1 MDEYDYILDKNGV
14 SMLNRKWVSYFM
26 NVAFMLIVLGVS
38 SAHAAIEW
46 QWTNPTP
53 QGNALNGVVYNGTN
67 QYVAV
72 GDFGT
77 VMTSADSYTWVN
89 GASGMTNAL
98 NDVVWNGTQYLAVGD
113 FGTVL
118 RSTDGLTWTASTAGN
133 TIAILNAV
141 IWDGTQYVAVGQ
153 LGEILTSVDGITWVT
168 QNTGTNL
175 NFNDI
180 VWTGTQYV
188 VVGELGAVFTS
199 LNATT
204 WVQQTSPLTS
214 NLNGVAWNG
223 TLLVAVGAS
232 GATMSSP
239 DGITW
244 TSIAWTTFGIPLDDV
259 AWDGTK
265 FIAVSGSS
273 YYSSIDGNWGGA
285 AYNGDIRSTTHA
297 IYPAL
302 GSWIS
307 VGSGGRIYTSLDG
320 VNWTARF
327 SGMKDSV
334 EGLAN
339 NGTVAVALG
348 QKCNFMT
355 TADGVTWTT
364 YASAMPASN
373 SCTDIVWASTTNQ
386 FVALTSSGSTTGNIY
401 ISPDGINW
409 TLVSTTGPTIYGSSI
424 AYSPTAGYVAV
435 GSPDFVTGE
444 IWSSTDAMTWTKQT
458 VPNALNDV
466 AWVNNQFI
474 AVGNNGAIH
483 TSADGIT
490 WTTQTSGS
498 AAHLYAVGGNGSIY
512 LATGSSNTVLSS
524 ADGISWQPQTIA
536 APAFTLWNGGLV
548 WTGNQF
554 MLSGADNGDAK
565 MMSSAD
571 GITWASNNLI
581 TNTFLGALDVFAG
594 KVLAGGSLGTLIS
607 GTNIDVVTTITA
619 GATEVTEGG
628 ATDGF
633 DMVLTSA
640 PSADVTI
647 TLSTD
652 PEVTFTPVQMIFTPL
667 NWNTPQTTTIT
678 AVDDAVPEPT
688 KNIVL
693 TPSVVSTDTRY
704 HALVVPDIAVT
715 VFDNDTPAVNITPTG
730 GSTSVIEG
738 GATDTYDVALAT
750 APTAN
755 VNISLS
761 IVSAQVTTDVYT
773 LTFTPA
779 NWNLPQTVTVTAVDD
794 AIVEG
799 AHSDSITH
807 TVASTDL
814 NYNALAAPALSSI
827 TIVDNDAGSVLITES
842 GGSTDIAEGGVTDSF
857 DVVLG
862 LQPSA
867 DVRVSLNPD
876 FNNQCTASASPLTF
890 TPANWNTPQTVTFT
904 AVDDGIVEGAH
915 TCAITIT
922 PRSSTAG
929 YNLIA
934 VPNVVINVTDNDF
947 LGVTLSES
955 GGSTDVTEGGN
966 TDTYDVFLNSQPQLN
981 VTVNIVPN
989 AQVTTNVSM
998 LTFTPANWNA
1008 PQTVTV
1014 TAVDDGVQEGTH
1026 TGVVSHN
1033 ITSTDPG
1040 YAGFAVADVA
1050 VNITDNL
1057 APVITLVGSTPMT
1070 ITVGDA
1076 FTDPGV
1082 TIADDTDVGLVATV
1096 TGAVDTSKV
1105 ASYTLKYDVSDAAG
1119 NAAVQVIRVVDVVA
1133 AGTTVTT
1140 TDPYVSESSGGGGGC
1155 AAPVQSVAQGLGLIP
1170 MLLMIFA
1177 GLGLVRRKE
1186 DESD

>member
-1 MDEYDYILDKNGV
+1 
-14 SMLNRKWVSYFM
+14 MLNRKWVSYFM
-26 NVAFMLIVLGVS
+26 NMTFMLIVLGVS

-89 GASGMTNAL
+89 GASGITNAL

-118 RSTDGLTWTASTAGN
+118 RSTDGLSWVASTVGN
-133 TIAILNAV
+133 VTWNLNAV
-141 IWDGTQYVAVGQ
+141 IWDGAQYVAVGQ
-153 LGEILTSVDGITWVT
+153 LGKILTSVDGITWVT
-168 QNTGTNL
+168 QTSGSL
-175 NFNDI
+175 SQFNDI

-188 VVGELGAVFTS
+188 VVGGSGAVFTS

-232 GATMSSP
+232 GASMSSL

-244 TSIAWTTFGIPLDDV
+244 TSIAWTTFGIPLYDV
-259 AWDGTK
+259 AWDGAK
-265 FIAVSGSS
+265 FIAVSGSI

-285 AYNGDIRSTTHA
+285 ASNGDYRTTTYA

-334 EGLAN
+334 VGLAN
-339 NGTVAVALG
+339 NGTVTVALG
-348 QKCNFMT
+348 GKCNFMT
-355 TADGVTWTT
+355 TADGVTWAT

-373 SCTDIVWASTTNQ
+373 SCKDIIWASTTNQ
-386 FVALTSSGSTTGNIY
+386 FVALTSGFSGVAKGNIY
-401 ISPDGINW
+401 TSPDGINW
-409 TLVSTTGPTIYGSSI
+409 TLVSTTGPIRAENI
-424 AYSPTAGYVAV
+424 AYSPTAGFVAV

-444 IWSSTDAMTWTKQT
+444 IWSSTDAMTWTKQA

-474 AVGNNGAIH
+474 AVGKNGAIH

-498 AAHLYAVGGNGSIY
+498 ASHLYAVGGNGSIY

-536 APAFTLWNGGLV
+536 AIALTSWSGGLV

-554 MLSGADNGDAK
+554 MLSGQYNGDAK

-571 GITWASNNLI
+571 GITWVSNNLI

-594 KVLAGGSLGTLIS
+594 KVLAGGNYGTLIS

-619 GATEVTEGG
+619 GSTEVTEGG
-628 ATDGF
+628 ATDSF

-693 TPSVVSTDTRY
+693 TPSVASTDTRY

-715 VFDNDTPAVNITPTG
+715 VFDNDTPAVSVTQSG
-730 GSTSVIEG
+730 GSTAVIEG
-738 GATDTYDVALAT
+738 GATDTYDVVLAT
-750 APTAN
+750 VPTAN
-755 VNISLS
+755 VNITLS
-761 IVSAQVTTDVYT
+761 IGLAQVTTDVYT

-779 NWNLPQTVTVTAVDD
+779 NWNMPQTVTVTAVDD

-807 TVASTDL
+807 TVASADL
-814 NYNALAAPALSSI
+814 NYDAIAAPALSSI
-827 TIVDNDAGSVLITES
+827 TIVDNDSGSVLITES
-842 GGSTDIAEGGVTDSF
+842 GGSTDIAEGGATDSVH
-857 DVVLG
+857 VVLS

-876 FNNQCTASASPLTF
+876 FNNQCTAGASPLTF
-890 TPANWNTPQTVTFT
+890 TPANWNTPQIVTFT
-904 AVDDGIVEGAH
+904 AVDDGVVEGAH
-915 TCAITIT
+915 TCTINIL

-934 VPNVVINVTDNDF
+934 VPNLIAHIIDNDF

-955 GGSTDVTEGGN
+955 GGSTDVAEGGN

-989 AQVTTNVSM
+989 AQVTTNVSA
-998 LTFTPANWNA
+998 LTFTPANWNT

-1014 TAVDDGVQEGTH
+1014 TAVDDGVQEGAH
-1026 TGVVSHN
+1026 TGIVSHN

-1040 YAGFAVADVA
+1040 YAGLVVADVS

-1057 APVITLVGSTPMT
+1057 PPMVSNTPAGGS
-1070 ITVGDA
+1070 G
-1076 FTDPGV
+1076 
-1082 TIADDTDVGLVATV
+1082 
-1096 TGAVDTSKV
+1096 
-1105 ASYTLKYDVSDAAG
+1105 
-1119 NAAVQVIRVVDVVA
+1119 
-1133 AGTTVTT
+1133 
-1140 TDPYVSESSGGGGGC
+1140 SSGC
-1155 AAPVQSVAQGLGLIP
+1155 LLSTSSSLSQ
-1170 MLLMIFA
+1170 MLLL
-1177 GLGLVRRKE
+1177 LGILALGCLLLARRK
-1186 DESD
+1186 DQ